1 MDAEAAEA
9 MLIGADHEQD
19 SPGAQFGLGSNT
31 TKVIGAD
38 GGSDNLSPADAIK
51 RQVYRDARE
60 LTALSREMA
69 ALKNY
74 YENELLQEYAAEG
87 FDQQKVEDLVQEY
100 TNARIKEL
108 VLKPKF
114 AKALKSPN
122 GHIY

>member
-1 MDAEAAEA
+1 M
-9 MLIGADHEQD
+9 
-19 SPGAQFGLGSNT
+19 
-31 TKVIGAD
+31 
-38 GGSDNLSPADAIK
+38 SPADAIK